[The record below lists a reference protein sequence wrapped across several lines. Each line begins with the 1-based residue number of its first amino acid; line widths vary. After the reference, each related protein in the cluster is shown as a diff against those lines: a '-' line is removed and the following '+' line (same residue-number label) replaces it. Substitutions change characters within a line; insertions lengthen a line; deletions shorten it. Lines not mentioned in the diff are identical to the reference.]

1 MKKVLLSSVV
11 ALAVFAAA
19 APAVSAK
26 QVTQEVPA
34 GAKVFYKDG
43 VRWIEYKGTT
53 QIFPETIEVPDTPAR
68 DLTANPG
75 KVNPDRPTDIET
87 NVTYVRATVKDVQG
101 NPVAGAVVDI
111 FDGENYHTGTT
122 DANGD
127 FAVRA
132 KAGLV
137 AKARVANAPAGYFV
151 PGYLSAPKSQPVVAG
166 QMYTNIELVVEKT
179 ATYNVPGQKTV
190 TPGSDNGSTNEAT
203 NEAKKTEQ
211 GAKAAQNGKA
221 ASAQAGKALPKTSA
235 VK

>member
-19 APAVSAK
+19 APVFAQDLDTARTAEVTVSGKTYKVYYNKAGEEIGRS
-26 QVTQEVPA
+26 EV
-34 GAKVFYKDG
+34 VKDNS
-43 VRWIEYKGTT
+43 
-53 QIFPETIEVPDTPAR
+53 
-68 DLTANPG
+68 TATATDPTLNING
-75 KVNPDRPTDIET
+75 VNPNRPTDIET

-203 NEAKKTEQ
+203 NEAKKTEE